1 MSDLSGKQGLI
12 VGVANKRSI
21 AWAIA
26 QAADRAGARLAL
38 SYATERFEEN
48 VRELAATLR
57 QPALTL
63 PCDVSRDDQITSL
76 VSTIERQ
83 YGGLDFVVHAVAFAS
98 RDAISAPFVQTSRE
112 DFRVSLDIS
121 VYSLIALA
129 RAAGPLMAKRGGG
142 SVLTLTYLGGARVFP
157 HYNVMGV
164 AKAAL
169 EATVRYLASDLG
181 AREHPRQR
189 HLRRAGQDARGLRHR
204 RVHPHPAAVSGARAA
219 PPQRGGVGN
228 RGGGRL
234 PLESRRSGRD
244 GRGAL
249 RRRGLP
255 RHGNVT

>member
-12 VGVANKRSI
+12 VGVANKRSM

-38 SYATERFEEN
+38 SYATERFEEK
-48 VRELAATLR
+48 VRELATTLR

-63 PCDVSRDDQITSL
+63 PCDVSRDDQIASL
-76 VSTIERQ
+76 VSTIERE

-98 RDAISAPFVQTSRE
+98 RDAMSAPFVQTSRE

-142 SVLTLTYLGGARVFP
+142 SLLTLTYLGGARVFP

-169 EATVRYLASDLG
+169 EATVRYLSSDLG
-181 AREHPRQR
+181 PENIRVNAISAGPVKTLAASGIPGFTRILQQYRDRAP
-189 HLRRAGQDARGLRHR
+189 LRRSVEVSEIAE
-204 RVHPHPAAVSGARAA
+204 AAVFLLSPAGRA
-219 PPQRGGVGN
+219 
-228 RGGGRL
+228 
-234 PLESRRSGRD
+234 
-244 GRGAL
+244 
-249 RRRGLP
+249 
-255 RHGNVT
+255 VTAEVLFVDAGFHATGM